1 MMPADGKIGGHINE
15 PNLKPL
21 NYGFKKKKKIQE
33 FSLNKAK
40 LKPNNVYFVFHY
52 SLSH

>member
-1 MMPADGKIGGHINE
+1 MMPVDGKIGVYINE
-15 PNLKPL
+15 PNLTPL
-21 NYGFKKKKKIQE
+21 NHGFKKQKKKKQK

-40 LKPNNVYFVFHY
+40 LNNVYFVFHY